1 MPVVFKRKLPCELS
15 RVPYLVTP
23 LSGLKG
29 DVRPDRVWFPGGFVL
44 KVVLYSKKVMLGCK
58 SHFFLNG
65 KIVNFKHLGML
76 S

>member
-1 MPVVFKRKLPCELS
+1 MIVHEGLI
-15 RVPYLVTP
+15 VPSKSPKANV
-23 LSGLKG
+23 
-29 DVRPDRVWFPGGFVL
+29 

-65 KIVNFKHLGML
+65 KILNLKHLGML

>member
-1 MPVVFKRKLPCELS
+1 MPSFLGGKSRGAFQQPAFFLAGNRMINVAFQKRFL
-15 RVPYLVTP
+15 
-23 LSGLKG
+23 LK
-29 DVRPDRVWFPGGFVL
+29 L

-65 KIVNFKHLGML
+65 KIVNFKHLVML

>member
-1 MPVVFKRKLPCELS
+1 MFNYVIFYMFYIKIS
-15 RVPYLVTP
+15 N
-23 LSGLKG
+23 
-29 DVRPDRVWFPGGFVL
+29 F

-58 SHFFLNG
+58 SHFFLNS